1 MAWQNLPTNYTDAVW
16 TGNRKFEMIDN
27 GDDTVSF
34 EDVTQYTQYQNS
46 FFGATDANKMNNAIN
61 VIMAALED
69 GTDLYTDF
77 EEFFNTQSALFVE
90 QADTIIN
97 EIATREEAEFD
108 TWFDHMKDQLSEDAA
123 GHLQMEIDELQDEF
137 DDPDSWLLSA
147 ETKAKWDNILINV

>member
-27 GDDTVSF
+27 GDNTVSF

-61 VIMAALED
+61 AIMAALEG
-69 GTDLYTDF
+69 GTDLYSDF
-77 EEFFNTQSALFVE
+77 EEFFSTQEALFLE
-90 QADTIIN
+90 EASSLIN
-97 EIATREEAEFD
+97 EIATTEEGLFD

-123 GHLQMEIDELQDEF
+123 GNLQLQIDAIDNEL

-147 ETKAKWDNILINV
+147 STIAKWDEILVNA